1 MRSNPDVG
9 EKKLF
14 LITSILAL
22 AECGT
27 GLSTD
32 AQKIITKKKVLLEVA
47 RPLCLLP
54 TLTETFIDKKRGSPL
69 LLFNRENSYQHFFWL
84 IKHELT
90 HGRLLECLSHTL
102 RCWLVF
108 A

>member
-47 RPLCLLP
+47 CPLCLLP
-54 TLTETFIDKKRGSPL
+54 TLTETFIDKKGGLHYFCSIEKIAT
-69 LLFNRENSYQHFFWL
+69 NISS
-84 IKHELT
+84 
-90 HGRLLECLSHTL
+90 G
-102 RCWLVF
+102 
-108 A
+108 

>member
-54 TLTETFIDKKRGSPL
+54 
-69 LLFNRENSYQHFFWL
+69 
-84 IKHELT
+84 
-90 HGRLLECLSHTL
+90 
-102 RCWLVF
+102 
-108 A
+108 